1 MNFFSS
7 VLEFLNSIWT
17 WMTPGVQALASWGAL
32 LPASVGFI
40 AALAALRTFRL
51 RTRVDHADQWWKRVQ
66 YGLELAKSDSIA
78 DQALGSLIF
87 GTLNSPMKPQ
97 LPEYPWSS
105 KHQQG
110 SSAPTLKE
118 TVGKAFDRF
127 KAYGNSGNQFAMAG
141 SYHDAKPPCWPPCP
155 DSSLMR
161 FRAKAFEPTSW
172 DLRAFSLVPAPARRF
187 GTASSTAYAPPG
199 WSLELAPRHHENG
212 GNNGHATFQA
222 T

>member
-1 MNFFSS
+1 MNFFGI

-78 DQALGSLIF
+78 DQAMGSLIL

-97 LPEYPWSS
+97 HSENPWSS

-110 SSAPTLKE
+110 TSAPTLKV
-118 TVGKAFDRF
+118 TVGKAFDRL
-127 KAYGNSGNQFAMAG
+127 KAHGKFRKSIRDGWLVSRREAAMLASLSRLISDEISGESVRTDELGPSDFQLSTGTRQAIRDG
-141 SYHDAKPPCWPPCP
+141 IVDG
-155 DSSLMR
+155 
-161 FRAKAFEPTSW
+161 
-172 DLRAFSLVPAPARRF
+172 LRAARLESRI
-187 GTASSTAYAPPG
+187 GTKTSRK
-199 WSLELAPRHHENG
+199 WWK
-212 GNNGHATFQA
+212 
-222 T
+222 